1 MTSEQ
6 EDEHDDGLN
15 ALADELL
22 SLAEGLFGPRT
33 SDWTL
38 LGVEYNDQQPH
49 LRYYPDFG
57 GFAISLSFKTIDDEQ
72 QRVFQLAHEVCHALY
87 PTRDKESGFHPET
100 IVLNEGVSTY
110 FSIFVLT
117 QRWGPDLSA
126 QVTENLRIHSPEYF
140 SALTQVTALLQKDA
154 EAIRK
159 LRTVQPLLNDI
170 TPQHFQ
176 LAGVQFDPLVVE
188 KLVAPFNSSN
198 SPQTLHSAA

>member
-6 EDEHDDGLN
+6 KDEHDDSLN
-15 ALADELL
+15 ALADKLL
-22 SLAEGLFGPRT
+22 SVAEGLFGPRT
-33 SDWTL
+33 SNWTL
-38 LGVEYNDQQPH
+38 LGVQYNDQQPH
-49 LRYYPDFG
+49 LRYYPELG
-57 GFAISLSFKTIDDEQ
+57 GFAISLGFKAIDDER

-87 PTRDKESGFHPET
+87 PTRDKESGIRPDT

-117 QRWGPDLSA
+117 QLWGPDLSA
-126 QVTENLRIHSPEYF
+126 EVTENLRIHSPDYF
-140 SALTQVTALLQKDA
+140 SALTHVTALLQKDA

-170 TPQHFQ
+170 TAQDFP

-188 KLVAPFNSSN
+188 QLVSPFNSGGGR
-198 SPQTLHSAA
+198 LA